1 MPKHIS
7 LVDPNGLLE
16 YSVVFTERSLI
27 HVSVSFQDVMVDISV
42 ALKKVFSAHSVA
54 FVPGGGT
61 YAMEAVARQYA
72 TNKKTFIIR
81 NGWFSYRWTQIL
93 EMINIPTSSTVI
105 KASPITSRSQ
115 AAFGFDRI
123 KGAQKE
129 LGLKVLSLLNEKQF
143 RSVAAE
149 GFEAPSVMVYYTDDI
164 DIHSGKK
171 FADFR
176 YANSCWGSTKV

>member
-42 ALKKVFSAHSVA
+42 ALKKVYSAHSVA

-105 KASPITSRSQ
+105 KACPITSRSQ
-115 AAFGFDRI
+115 VAFGFDRI
-123 KGAQKE
+123 KDAQKE

-164 DIHSGKK
+164 YIHSGKK
-171 FADFR
+171 FADLGMQ
-176 YANSCWGSTKV
+176 SCWGSTKV